1 MTAADTLLETQAP
14 EQLTQIV
21 KPDGSVGGTTEKPSE
36 RFLSAHNSIVR
47 VAYVVWL
54 VCRWPAVSIPSVS
67 APDPQRTR
75 GSQCHPKSPL
85 YFSEPRKFW

>member
-1 MTAADTLLETQAP
+1 MMTAADTLLETQAP

-36 RFLSAHNSIVR
+36 RFLSAHDSIVR

-54 VCRWPAVSIPSVS
+54 VCRLRLRCCRKWRGLFGGFQTVS
-67 APDPQRTR
+67 QRA
-75 GSQCHPKSPL
+75 
-85 YFSEPRKFW
+85 